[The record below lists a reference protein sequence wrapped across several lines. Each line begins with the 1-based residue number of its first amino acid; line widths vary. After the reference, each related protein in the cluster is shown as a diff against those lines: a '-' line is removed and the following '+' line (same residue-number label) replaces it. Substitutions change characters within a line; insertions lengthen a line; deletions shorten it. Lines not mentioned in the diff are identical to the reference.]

1 MQYGD
6 IKSFITVN
14 IFTIKMGFFLLVAGI
29 LYAVSLENYLLF
41 RVIVNLFNV
50 IIAYMV
56 FIIVW
61 KSKVISENRYLTF
74 IGTVLF
80 FIAGL
85 GFLRAFS
92 YREMGVFPEYGT
104 NLPVQLWIVMR
115 YLGSISFFVAPLLLT
130 QVSVNEK
137 RDEKTSENDQF
148 AQKVF
153 FIYAVITTIFLL
165 SIFKYRNFPA
175 CYIEGYGL
183 TDFKIFSEY
192 IISFLFIGS
201 LVLLYRKKGRFEG
214 YVYRILI
221 AAIIVS
227 IFAEFALIYY
237 TNTQE
242 TLNFIGQTL
251 NALSFY
257 LIYIAIVETG
267 FEKPC
272 SLFFRELKF
281 REEALR
287 KETTFLKDDQ
297 GRIYRMLGVEN
308 CIPEPAIEK
317 PQDQSL
323 QDKTKYYKS
332 FVQNIHGLICFRLNE
347 KRIPA
352 FMDGAVEEITAYS
365 REDFISGKMEWTAI
379 VVPEDRPLFIEAIK
393 TVESNPNTSLELEYR
408 IRRKDGEIRWVR
420 EIMQLI
426 SRKSGTSEKF
436 QGFIHDITQY
446 KMAEE
451 TLARKDE
458 ARIKEI
464 HHRIKNNLQVI
475 SSLLSLQAE
484 KLNDRKTF
492 QSSEVL
498 EAFRESQNRVVSMAL
513 IHEELYQGK
522 DMETLEFSAY
532 LRRLT
537 AELIKS
543 YNIKN
548 ESINLKL
555 ELEQIYLGMDTS
567 VPLGIIVN
575 ELVSNALKHAFPA
588 GKRGEICISLFES
601 ENCRK
606 ESETCNFEKESRKEK
621 NDREK
626 DEREKEGKIGCKNEG
641 DLQFI
646 LIVADNG
653 IGIPENIDFRNTDS
667 LGLQLV
673 NILVEQIDGCI
684 ELKRDSGTEFQIIFR
699 KAGK

>member
-1 MQYGD
+1 MQYGQ
-6 IKSFITVN
+6 IKHFTVFN
-14 IFTIKMGFFLLVAGI
+14 APIIKTGLFLVIACV
-29 LYAVSLENYLLF
+29 LYAISLENYLLF
-41 RVIVNLFNV
+41 RIIVNLFNV

-74 IGTVLF
+74 IGTALF

-92 YREMGVFPEYGT
+92 YKEMGVFPEYGT

-115 YLGSISFFVAPLLLT
+115 YLGSISFFVAPLLLA
-130 QVSVNEK
+130 QVSGDEK
-137 RDEKTSENDQF
+137 RDEKASGNDQF
-148 AQKVF
+148 AQEVF
-153 FIYAVITTIFLL
+153 FIYAVITAVLL
-165 SIFKYRNFPA
+165 LLIFKYGNFPD
-175 CYIEGYGL
+175 CYVEGYGL

-192 IISFLFIGS
+192 IISVLFICS
-201 LVLLYRKKGRFEG
+201 VILLYRKKDRFEG

-221 AAIIVS
+221 AAIIAS

-242 TLNFIGQTL
+242 TLNFIGQIL

-308 CIPEPAIEK
+308 GIPEPAIEK
-317 PQDQSL
+317 LQEQSL
-323 QDKTKYYKS
+323 QDKTKHYKS
-332 FVQNIHGLICFRLNE
+332 FVQDIHGLIYFRLNE
-347 KRIPA
+347 KRVPVS
-352 FMDGAVEEITAYS
+352 MDGAVEEITAYKKG
-365 REDFISGKMEWTAI
+365 DFISGKMKWVEI

-393 TVESNPNTSLELEYR
+393 TVESSPNSSLELEYR
-408 IRRKDGEIRWVR
+408 IGRKDGEIRWVR

-426 SRKSGTSEKF
+426 PGKSGTSEKF
-436 QGFIHDITQY
+436 QGFIHDITQR

-451 TLARKDE
+451 TFSKVEE

-537 AELIKS
+537 GDLVKS
-543 YNIKN
+543 YDLGNKDV
-548 ESINLKL
+548 SLKL
-555 ELEQIYLGMDTS
+555 ELEPVYLGMDTA
-567 VPLGIIVN
+567 VPLGITVN

-588 GKRGEICISLFES
+588 GKGGEIRISLFELKDS
-601 ENCRK
+601 NKENG
-606 ESETCNFEKESRKEK
+606 SSNV
-621 NDREK
+621 
-626 DEREKEGKIGCKNEG
+626 CKNER
-641 DLQFI
+641 DSQFI
-646 LIVADNG
+646 LTVADNG
-653 IGIPENIDFRNTDS
+653 AGIPENLDFRNTCS

-684 ELKRDSGTEFQIIFR
+684 ELKRDSGTEFRIMFR
-699 KAGK
+699 KAEE